1 MFTTRPTLQGTFGMV
16 SSTHWLASQSA
27 MAVLEDGGNAYDA
40 AVAAGFVLH
49 VVEPHLNGPAGEV
62 PIILAPAGGEV
73 RVLCGQGVAPAG
85 ATIAHYRGLGLDL
98 VPGTGPLAAAV
109 PGAFDA
115 WMLLLRDHGTKSL
128 ADVLKY
134 AIGYA
139 EDGHAPVER
148 VGETVETVRELF
160 ETEWTS
166 SADVYLSDG
175 QPPRPGELF
184 RNPALAA
191 TWRRLVAEAAEAA
204 EAAEEAGARGEADAG
219 REPGAAQEPGARDGG
234 ERVAEIEAARR
245 IWREGFIAEAL
256 VRQAARPTMDTSGE
270 RHSGTLTA
278 ADLAGWSASYEA
290 PATYDWRGW
299 TLCKAGP
306 WSQGPVLLQQLA
318 LLPPELPRY
327 GSAEYVHLLIEGC
340 KLAMADREAWYGD
353 AGEVPLEE
361 LLSEEYNAGR
371 RALIGEKASYE
382 LRPGSPGGRAPR
394 LSGHAR
400 VVAAGE
406 DGFDAL
412 GVPGAGEP
420 TVAQASGAAG
430 AGEPTVAGAGA
441 GAGAGHSGVGARP
454 AGAGLGAP
462 TVAEPPAS
470 SVSGEPDVSA
480 DGATRGDTCHLDIV
494 DRWGNMVAATPSGGW
509 LQSNPVVPEL
519 GFPLGTRLQMA
530 WLDEGLPNSLTPGRR
545 PRTTLTPSLAL
556 RDGVPVM
563 AFGTPGGDQQD
574 QWQLHFFLAVALRA
588 EVRGGLDL
596 QGAIDAPNW
605 HNDSFPGSF
614 YPRGMRPGSVT
625 VESRTDP
632 EVVEE
637 LRRRGHDV
645 QVGDAWSEGRLCAVA
660 RDPRT
665 GVLSAA
671 ANPRGMQGYA
681 VGR

>member
-85 ATIAHYRGLGLDL
+85 ATVAHYRGLGLDL

-128 ADVLKY
+128 ADVLRY

-160 ETEWTS
+160 ESEWTS
-166 SADVYLSDG
+166 SAEVYLPGG

-191 TWRRLVAEAAEAA
+191 TWRRLIAEAAQESR
-204 EAAEEAGARGEADAG
+204 AAEEPR
-219 REPGAAQEPGARDGG
+219 AAQEPGTAAGG
-234 ERVAEIEAARR
+234 TRVAEIEAARR
-245 IWREGFIAEAL
+245 IWRAGFIAEAL
-256 VRQAARPTMDTSGE
+256 VRQAGRPTTDTSGE

-278 ADLAGWSASYEA
+278 ADLAAWSAAYEA

-353 AGEVPLEE
+353 AGEVPPAQLLSE
-361 LLSEEYNAGR
+361 LLSQEYNAGR
-371 RALIGEKASYE
+371 RALVAEKEASHE
-382 LRPGSPGGRAPR
+382 LRPGSPGGRPPL
-394 LSGHAR
+394 LSGHACA
-400 VVAAGE
+400 VAAGE
-406 DGFDAL
+406 GAS
-412 GVPGAGEP
+412 GRPQAPGAGEP
-420 TVAQASGAAG
+420 TVAKR
-430 AGEPTVAGAGA
+430 PTSPV
-441 GAGAGHSGVGARP
+441 P
-454 AGAGLGAP
+454 
-462 TVAEPPAS
+462 
-470 SVSGEPDVSA
+470 GEPDVSA
-480 DGATRGDTCHLDIV
+480 DGGTRGDTCHLDIV

-530 WLDEGLPNSLTPGRR
+530 WLEEGLPNSLTPGRR

-614 YPRGMRPGSVT
+614 FPRGMRPGSVI

-632 EVVEE
+632 EIVEE

-645 QVGDAWSEGRLCAVA
+645 HVGDAWSEGRLCAVA

>member
-1 MFTTRPTLQGTFGMV
+1 MHFTTRPTLQGSFGMV

-27 MAVLEDGGNAYDA
+27 MAVLENGGNAYDA
-40 AVAAGFVLH
+40 AVAGAFVLH

-62 PIILAPAGGEV
+62 PILLAPAGGEV

-85 ATIAHYRGLGLDL
+85 ATVAHYRGLGLDL

-115 WMLLLRDHGTKSL
+115 WLLLLRDHGTKPLDEIL
-128 ADVLKY
+128 AY

-139 EDGHAPVER
+139 EHGHPPVEN
-148 VGETVETVRELF
+148 VGATVASVRKLF

-166 SADVYLSDG
+166 SAELYLPG
-175 QPPRPGELF
+175 GRAPRPGELF

-191 TWRRLVAEAAEAA
+191 TWQRLLAET
-204 EAAEEAGARGEADAG
+204 AGAGDREARID
-219 REPGAAQEPGARDGG
+219 
-234 ERVAEIEAARR
+234 AAREV
-245 IWREGFIAEAL
+245 WRTGFIAEAL
-256 VRQAARPTMDTSGE
+256 VGQAARPTMDTSGE
-270 RHSGTLTA
+270 RHTGALTA

-290 PATYDWRGW
+290 PASYDWHGW
-299 TLCKAGP
+299 TVCKAGP
-306 WSQGPVLLQQLA
+306 WSQGPTFLQQLA
-318 LLPPELPRY
+318 LLPPELSELPAH
-327 GSAEYVHLLIEGC
+327 GSADYMHLLIEGC

-353 AGEVPLEE
+353 AAEVPLAE
-361 LLSEEYNAGR
+361 LLSDAYNAGR
-371 RALIGEKASYE
+371 RGLVGGKASEE
-382 LRPGSPGGRAPR
+382 LRPGSPGGRVPR
-394 LSGHAR
+394 LPGYAR
-400 VVAAGE
+400 VEAARGSA
-406 DGFDAL
+406 FDPL
-412 GVPGAGEP
+412 GAGEP
-420 TVAQASGAAG
+420 TVAQ
-430 AGEPTVAGAGA
+430 VA
-441 GAGAGHSGVGARP
+441 
-454 AGAGLGAP
+454 
-462 TVAEPPAS
+462 
-470 SVSGEPDVSA
+470 A
-480 DGATRGDTCHLDIV
+480 DGTTRGDTCHLDVV

-530 WLDEGLPNSLTPGRR
+530 WLEEGLPNSLTPGRR
-545 PRTTLTPSLAL
+545 PRTTLTPSIAL
-556 RDGVPVM
+556 RDGVPVL

-574 QWQLHFFLAVALRA
+574 QWQLHFFLAVALRG

-605 HNDSFPGSF
+605 HNDSFPSSF
-614 YPRGMRPGSVT
+614 YPRGRRPASVT

-632 EVVEE
+632 GVVAE

-645 QVGDAWSEGRLCAVA
+645 TVGPGWSEGRLCAVA

>member
-27 MAVLEDGGNAYDA
+27 MAVLESGGNAYDA
-40 AVAAGFVLH
+40 AVAGAFVLH

-62 PIILAPAGGEV
+62 PILLAPAGGEV

-85 ATIAHYRGLGLDL
+85 ATVAHYRGLGLDL

-115 WMLLLRDHGTKSL
+115 WMLLLRDHGTLSL
-128 ADVLKY
+128 DEVLTY

-139 EDGHAPVER
+139 EHGHAPVER

-166 SADVYLSDG
+166 SADVYLAG
-175 QPPRPGELF
+175 GKAPRPGELF
-184 RNPALAA
+184 ANPALAA
-191 TWRRLVAEAAEAA
+191 TWKRLLAET
-204 EAAEEAGARGEADAG
+204 AGAGDR
-219 REPGAAQEPGARDGG
+219 QAR
-234 ERVAEIEAARR
+234 IEAARQV
-245 IWREGFIAEAL
+245 WRTGFIADAL
-256 VRQAARPTMDTSGE
+256 VRQAGRPTRDTSGE
-270 RHSGTLTA
+270 RHTGTLTA
-278 ADLAGWSASYEA
+278 ADLAAWSATYET
-290 PATYDWRGW
+290 PATYDWNGW
-299 TLCKAGP
+299 TVCKPGP

-318 LLPPELPRY
+318 LLPPEPPPY
-327 GSAEYVHLLIEGC
+327 GSADYVHLLVENC

-353 AGEVPLEE
+353 AATVPLDD
-361 LLSEEYNAGR
+361 LLSDAYNTAR
-371 RALIGEKASYE
+371 RALVGERAE
-382 LRPGSPGGRAPR
+382 NDLRPGSPGGRTPR
-394 LSGHAR
+394 LCAHAR
-400 VVAAGE
+400 VAAAAREGL
-406 DGFDAL
+406 DAL
-412 GVPGAGEP
+412 GVGEP
-420 TVAQASGAAG
+420 TVAKSPASPVP
-430 AGEPTVAGAGA
+430 GEPEI
-441 GAGAGHSGVGARP
+441 
-454 AGAGLGAP
+454 L
-462 TVAEPPAS
+462 
-470 SVSGEPDVSA
+470 A
-480 DGATRGDTCHLDIV
+480 DGTTRGDTCHLDVV
-494 DRWGNMVAATPSGGW
+494 DRWGNMVSATPSGGW

-519 GFPLGTRLQMA
+519 GFPLGTRLQMT
-530 WLDEGLPNSLTPGRR
+530 WLEEGLPGSLTPGRR
-545 PRTTLTPSLAL
+545 PRTTLTPSIAL

-588 EVRGGLDL
+588 QVRGGLDL

-645 QVGDAWSEGRLCAVA
+645 TVGGPWSEGRLCAVA
-660 RDPRT
+660 RDPET

>member
-49 VVEPHLNGPAGEV
+49 VVEPHLCGPAGEV
-62 PIILAPAGGEV
+62 PILLAPAGGDV
-73 RVLCGQGVAPAG
+73 RVLCGQGPAPAG
-85 ATIAHYRGLGLDL
+85 ATIGHYRSLGLDL

-115 WMLLLRDHGTKSL
+115 WMVLLRDHGTKSL
-128 ADVLKY
+128 AEVLRH

-139 EDGHAPVER
+139 EDGHPPVER
-148 VGETVETVRELF
+148 VGATVEVVRELF

-166 SADVYLSDG
+166 SADVYLPG
-175 QPPRPGELF
+175 GRAPEPGELF

-191 TWRRLVAEAAEAA
+191 TWRRLVAESES
-204 EAAEEAGARGEADAG
+204 AG
-219 REPGAAQEPGARDGG
+219 GG
-234 ERVAEIEAARR
+234 RVAEIETARR
-245 IWREGFIAEAL
+245 VWREGFVAEAL
-256 VRQAARPTMDTSGE
+256 LKQSGRPTMDTSGR
-270 RHSGTLTA
+270 RHTGTLTA
-278 ADLAGWSASYEA
+278 ADLAGWSAAHEA
-290 PATYDWRGW
+290 PATYDWNGW

-306 WSQGPVLLQQLA
+306 WSQGPALLQQLA
-318 LLPPELPRY
+318 LLPDDLPPY
-327 GSAEYVHLLIEGC
+327 GSAAYIHLLVEGC

-353 AGEVPLEE
+353 ADDVPLEE
-361 LLSEEYNAGR
+361 LLSQPYNTAR
-371 RALIGEKASYE
+371 RALIGERASRE
-382 LRPGSPGGRAPR
+382 LRPGSPGGRTPR
-394 LSGHAR
+394 LSPRATD
-400 VVAAGE
+400 VAGNAG
-406 DGFDAL
+406 DDAM
-412 GVPGAGEP
+412 GVGEP
-420 TVAQASGAAG
+420 TVAKDG
-430 AGEPTVAGAGA
+430 
-441 GAGAGHSGVGARP
+441 R
-454 AGAGLGAP
+454 
-462 TVAEPPAS
+462 S
-470 SVSGEPDVSA
+470 S
-480 DGATRGDTCHLDIV
+480 GDTCHIDVV

-530 WLDEGLPNSLTPGRR
+530 WLDPGLPNSLTPGRR
-545 PRTTLTPSLAL
+545 PRTTLTPSIAL
-556 RDGVPVM
+556 RDGEPVM

-574 QWQLHFFLAVALRA
+574 QWQLHFFLAVALGSA
-588 EVRGGLDL
+588 VRGGLDL

-614 YPRGMRPGSVT
+614 YPRGMSPGSVT
-625 VESRTDP
+625 VESRVGPD
-632 EVVEE
+632 VIAE

-645 QVGDAWSEGRLCAVA
+645 TVGDAWSEGRLCAVA

-665 GVLSAA
+665 GVLSAG

>member
-27 MAVLEDGGNAYDA
+27 MAVLENGGNAYDA
-40 AVAAGFVLH
+40 AVAGAFVLH

-62 PIILAPAGGEV
+62 PILLAPAGGEV

-85 ATIAHYRGLGLDL
+85 ASIAHYKGLGLDL

-115 WMLLLRDHGTKSL
+115 WMLLLRDHGTQSL
-128 ADVLKY
+128 DDVLKY

-139 EDGHAPVER
+139 EHGHAPVER

-166 SADVYLSDG
+166 SADVYLPG
-175 QPPRPGELF
+175 GKAPGPGELF
-184 RNPALAA
+184 ANPALAA
-191 TWRRLVAEAAEAA
+191 TWKRLLAET
-204 EAAEEAGARGEADAG
+204 AGAGDREA
-219 REPGAAQEPGARDGG
+219 R
-234 ERVAEIEAARR
+234 IEAARQV
-245 IWREGFIAEAL
+245 WRGGFIADAL
-256 VRQAARPTMDTSGE
+256 VRQAGLPTRDTSGR
-270 RHSGTLTA
+270 RHTGTLTA
-278 ADLAGWSASYEA
+278 ADLAAWSAAYET
-290 PATYDWRGW
+290 PATYDWNGW
-299 TLCKAGP
+299 TVCKPGP

-318 LLPPELPRY
+318 LLPPELPPY
-327 GSAEYVHLLIEGC
+327 GSADYVHLLVENC

-353 AGEVPLEE
+353 AADVPLDD
-361 LLSEEYNAGR
+361 LLSDAYNSAR
-371 RALIGEKASYE
+371 RALVGERAE
-382 LRPGSPGGRAPR
+382 NDLRPGSPGGRTPR
-394 LSGHAR
+394 LCAHAR
-400 VVAAGE
+400 VAAAQE
-406 DGFDAL
+406 GFDAL
-412 GVPGAGEP
+412 GVGEP
-420 TVAQASGAAG
+420 TVAKSPASPVP
-430 AGEPTVAGAGA
+430 GEPEI
-441 GAGAGHSGVGARP
+441 
-454 AGAGLGAP
+454 L
-462 TVAEPPAS
+462 
-470 SVSGEPDVSA
+470 A
-480 DGATRGDTCHLDIV
+480 DGTTRGDTCHIDVV
-494 DRWGNMVAATPSGGW
+494 DRWGNMVSATPSGGW

-519 GFPLGTRLQMA
+519 GFPLGTRLQMT
-530 WLDEGLPNSLTPGRR
+530 WLEEGLPNSLTPGRR
-545 PRTTLTPSLAL
+545 PRTTLTPSIAL

-588 EVRGGLDL
+588 QVRGGPDL

-632 EVVEE
+632 AVVGE

-645 QVGDAWSEGRLCAVA
+645 TVGGPWSEGRLCAVA
-660 RDPRT
+660 REPET

>member
-27 MAVLEDGGNAYDA
+27 MAVLESGGNAYDA

-73 RVLCGQGVAPAG
+73 RVLCGQGVAPAR
-85 ATIAHYRGLGLDL
+85 ATVEHYRALGLDL

-115 WMLLLRDHGTKSL
+115 WMLLLKDHGTKSL
-128 ADVLKY
+128 AEVLSY

-148 VGETVETVRELF
+148 VGETVESVRALF
-160 ETEWTS
+160 ETEWPS
-166 SADVYLSDG
+166 SAEVYLKDG
-175 QPPRPGELF
+175 ASPKPGELF
-184 RNPALAA
+184 RNPQLAA
-191 TWRRLVAEAAEAA
+191 TWRRVIEE
-204 EAAEEAGARGEADAG
+204 AEESAGD
-219 REPGAAQEPGARDGG
+219 D
-234 ERVAEIEAARR
+234 RVAQIEAARA

-256 VRQAARPTMDTSGE
+256 VRQAGRPTMDTSGTH
-270 RHSGTLTA
+270 HSGTLTA
-278 ADLAGWSASYEA
+278 ADLAGWSATYEA
-290 PATYDWRGW
+290 PATYDWNGW
-299 TLCKAGP
+299 TLCKAGG
-306 WSQGPVLLQQLA
+306 WSQGPAFLQQLA
-318 LLPPELPRY
+318 LLPDELPAY

-353 AGEVPLEE
+353 ADPQGVPVAA
-361 LLSEEYNAGR
+361 LLSDEYNAAR
-371 RALIGEKASYE
+371 RALVDGKASYE
-382 LRPGSPGGRAPR
+382 LRPGSPLGAAPR
-394 LSGHAR
+394 LSAHAHA
-400 VVAAGE
+400 VAAGD

-412 GVPGAGEP
+412 GTAGAGVGEP
-420 TVAQASGAAG
+420 TVAKSGDIPA
-430 AGEPTVAGAGA
+430 VAKDGDVPAVSN
-441 GAGAGHSGVGARP
+441 SGDQEVG
-454 AGAGLGAP
+454 
-462 TVAEPPAS
+462 
-470 SVSGEPDVSA
+470 A

-530 WLDEGLPNSLTPGRR
+530 WLEEGLPNSLTPRRR

-556 RDGVPVM
+556 KDGVPVL

-574 QWQLHFFLAVALRA
+574 QWQVHFFLAVALR
-588 EVRGGLDL
+588 ERVRGGLDL
-596 QGAIDAPNW
+596 QGAVDAPNW

-614 YPRGMRPGSVT
+614 FPRGMRPGSVT
-625 VESRTDP
+625 VESRIG
-632 EVVEE
+632 EEIIEE
-637 LRRRGHDV
+637 LRRRGHEV
-645 QVGDAWSEGRLCAVA
+645 TVGEPWSEGRLCAVA
-660 RDPRT
+660 RDPET

>member
-27 MAVLEDGGNAYDA
+27 MAVLESGGNAYDA

-62 PIILAPAGGEV
+62 PIILAPAGEDV
-73 RVLCGQGVAPAG
+73 SVLCGQGVAPAG
-85 ATIAHYRGLGLDL
+85 ATVAHYRSLGLDL

-115 WMLLLRDHGTKSL
+115 WMLLLKDHGTKSL
-128 ADVLKY
+128 AEVLSY

-148 VGETVETVRELF
+148 VGETVETVRALF
-160 ETEWTS
+160 EEEWPS
-166 SADVYLSDG
+166 SAEVYLKDG
-175 QPPRPGELF
+175 ASPKPGELF
-184 RNPALAA
+184 RNPQLAA
-191 TWRRLVAEAAEAA
+191 TWRRVIEE
-204 EAAEEAGARGEADAG
+204 AEEIAGDAG
-219 REPGAAQEPGARDGG
+219 DK
-234 ERVAEIEAARR
+234 RVAEIEAARA

-256 VRQAARPTMDTSGE
+256 VRQAGRPTMDTSGT
-270 RHSGTLTA
+270 HHTGTLTA
-278 ADLAGWSASYEA
+278 ADLAGWSATYEA
-290 PATYDWRGW
+290 PATYDWNGW
-299 TLCKAGP
+299 TLCKAGA
-306 WSQGPVLLQQLA
+306 WSQGPAFLQQLA
-318 LLPPELPRY
+318 LLPDELPAY

-353 AGEVPLEE
+353 AGPEDVPVAE
-361 LLSEEYNAGR
+361 LLSDEYNAAR
-371 RALIGEKASYE
+371 RALIGDKASHE
-382 LRPGSPGGRAPR
+382 LRPGSPRGTEPR
-394 LSGHAR
+394 ISAHAHA
-400 VVAAGE
+400 VAAGD
-406 DGFDAL
+406 DGFDAM
-412 GVPGAGEP
+412 GIAG
-420 TVAQASGAAG
+420 AG
-430 AGEPTVAGAGA
+430 AGEPTVAK
-441 GAGAGHSGVGARP
+441 SGDQE
-454 AGAGLGAP
+454 
-462 TVAEPPAS
+462 VA
-470 SVSGEPDVSA
+470 A

-530 WLDEGLPNSLTPGRR
+530 WLEEDLPNSLTPGRR

-556 RDGVPVM
+556 KDGVPVL

-588 EVRGGLDL
+588 AVRGGLDL
-596 QGAIDAPNW
+596 QGAVDAPNW

-614 YPRGMRPGSVT
+614 FPRGMRPGSVT
-625 VESRTDP
+625 VESRVGED
-632 EVVEE
+632 VVEE
-637 LRRRGHDV
+637 LRRRGHEV
-645 QVGDAWSEGRLCAVA
+645 TVGEPWSEGRLCAVA
-660 RDPRT
+660 RDPET

>member
-73 RVLCGQGVAPAG
+73 RVLCGQGPAPRG
-85 ATIAHYRGLGLDL
+85 ATIEHYRSLGLDL

-115 WMLLLRDHGTKSL
+115 WMVLLRDHGTKPL
-128 ADVLKY
+128 AAVLRY

-148 VGETVETVRELF
+148 VGQTVESVRELF

-166 SADVYLSDG
+166 SADVYLPG
-175 QPPRPGELF
+175 GKAPAPGELF
-184 RNPALAA
+184 RNAALAA
-191 TWRRLVAEAAEAA
+191 TWRRLITEAEAAG
-204 EAAEEAGARGEADAG
+204 AGD
-219 REPGAAQEPGARDGG
+219 
-234 ERVAEIEAARR
+234 RVAEIDAARE
-245 IWREGFIAEAL
+245 IWRTGFIAEAIL
-256 VRQAARPTMDTSGE
+256 AQSARPAMDTSGS
-270 RHSGTLTA
+270 RHAGTLAA
-278 ADLAGWSASYEA
+278 ADLAGWSATYEE
-290 PATYDWRGW
+290 PVTYDWNGW
-299 TLCKAGP
+299 TLCKAGG

-318 LLPPELPRY
+318 LLPARAADLPRY
-327 GSAEYVHLLIEGC
+327 GSAEYVHLLVEGC
-340 KLAMADREAWYGD
+340 KLGMADREAWYGD
-353 AGEVPLEE
+353 AAPVPLDT
-361 LLSEEYNAGR
+361 LLSEPYNTAR
-371 RALIGEKASYE
+371 RALIGERASYE
-382 LRPGSPGGRAPR
+382 LRPGSPDGREPV
-394 LSGHAR
+394 LSAHAR
-400 VVAAGE
+400 AVAAGE
-406 DGFDAL
+406 PGYGPP
-412 GVPGAGEP
+412 GVP
-420 TVAQASGAAG
+420 AAG
-430 AGEPTVAGAGA
+430 AGEPTVA
-441 GAGAGHSGVGARP
+441 
-454 AGAGLGAP
+454 
-462 TVAEPPAS
+462 T
-470 SVSGEPDVSA
+470 
-480 DGATRGDTCHLDIV
+480 DGATRGDTCHLDVV

-530 WLDEGLPNSLTPGRR
+530 WLDPGLPNSLTPGRR

-556 RDGVPVM
+556 RDGVPVV

-574 QWQLHFFLAVALRA
+574 QWQLHFLLALALRPP
-588 EVRGGLDL
+588 VRGGLDL

-614 YPRGMRPGSVT
+614 HPRAMRPGSVT
-625 VESRTDP
+625 VEARTDP
-632 EVVEE
+632 DVIAG
-637 LRRRGHDV
+637 LRHRGHDV
-645 QVGDAWSEGRLCAVA
+645 TVGDAWSEGRLCAVA
-660 RDPRT
+660 RDPET